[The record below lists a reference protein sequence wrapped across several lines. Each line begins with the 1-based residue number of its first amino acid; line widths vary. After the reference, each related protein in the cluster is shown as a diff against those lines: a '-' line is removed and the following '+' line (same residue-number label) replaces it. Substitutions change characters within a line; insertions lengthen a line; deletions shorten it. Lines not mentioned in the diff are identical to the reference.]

1 MAAAPLAERSV
12 AAERRAHSLHGAL
25 LVVASLAIAFA
36 APVSAMTLG
45 PLLLGAPHLWGDVRV
60 LWLQRPGGIVDAEIL
75 RIFIPLFAMALVRPA
90 VAFGLPEP
98 AMCEVALGVVAIAIA
113 AHAGFASQ
121 RRRRLVIAAAV
132 PLLAFAMSYAPV
144 VQLTLAHAHNVV
156 AFAAW
161 LVWTRHRGFAWGVA
175 CLYVAAWLAVLAL
188 PIADGELDASS
199 FGATFA
205 TFANGL
211 APGLGAVD
219 GALVVRSF
227 VFAQLVHYG
236 IWTFALPRVD
246 AAREERT
253 SRGVWIAAVCACAIV
268 PIVGVFDPLGVR
280 GAYLSLVVFH
290 GWFELA
296 VFAFLAARRME
307 ERRC

>member
-132 PLLAFAMSYAPV
+132 PLLAFAMAYAPV
-144 VQLTLAHAHNVV
+144 VQLTIAHAHNVI

-296 VFAFLAARRME
+296 VFAFLAARRLE

>member
-113 AHAGFASQ
+113 AHVGFASQ

-132 PLLAFAMSYAPV
+132 PLLAFAMAYAPV
-144 VQLTLAHAHNVV
+144 VQLTIAHAHNVV

-296 VFAFLAARRME
+296 VFAFLAARRVE
-307 ERRC
+307 DLRC

>member
-1 MAAAPLAERSV
+1 
-12 AAERRAHSLHGAL
+12 
-25 LVVASLAIAFA
+25 
-36 APVSAMTLG
+36 MTLG

-132 PLLAFAMSYAPV
+132 PLLAFAMAYAPV
-144 VQLTLAHAHNVV
+144 VQLTIAHAHNVV

-188 PIADGELDASS
+188 PIADGELDVSS

-211 APGLGAVD
+211 APGLGALD

-296 VFAFLAARRME
+296 VFAFLAARRLE
-307 ERRC
+307 ELRC

>member
-12 AAERRAHSLHGAL
+12 AADRRAHSLHGAL

-75 RIFIPLFAMALVRPA
+75 RIFSPLFAMALVRPA

-113 AHAGFASQ
+113 AHVGFASQ

-132 PLLAFAMSYAPV
+132 PLLAFAMAYAPV
-144 VQLTLAHAHNVV
+144 VQLTIAHAHNVV

-253 SRGVWIAAVCACAIV
+253 SRGVWIATVCACAIV
-268 PIVGVFDPLGVR
+268 PIVGVFDPLDVR

>member
-132 PLLAFAMSYAPV
+132 PLLAFAMAYAPV
-144 VQLTLAHAHNVV
+144 VQLTIAHAHNVV

-188 PIADGELDASS
+188 PIADGELDVSS

-211 APGLGAVD
+211 APGLGALD

-296 VFAFLAARRME
+296 VFAFLAARRLE

>member
-1 MAAAPLAERSV
+1 MAAAPLAERNG
-12 AAERRAHSLHGAL
+12 AADRRAHSLHGAL

-132 PLLAFAMSYAPV
+132 PLLAFAMAYAPV
-144 VQLTLAHAHNVV
+144 VQLTIAHAHNVV

-188 PIADGELDASS
+188 PIADGELDVSS

-296 VFAFLAARRME
+296 VFAFLAARRLE